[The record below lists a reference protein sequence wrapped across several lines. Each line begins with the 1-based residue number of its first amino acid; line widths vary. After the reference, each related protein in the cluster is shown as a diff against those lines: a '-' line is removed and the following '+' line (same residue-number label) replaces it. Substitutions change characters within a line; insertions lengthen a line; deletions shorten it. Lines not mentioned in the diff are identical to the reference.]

1 MRTRLVIA
9 VAVVVA
15 IGGAYYAGDSAQRP
29 SRVAAEARAMELQGR
44 LDAAQARVRAADLL
58 GKALTLKETA
68 VLQNFG
74 QALALSS
81 PFFDSVRTEEM
92 AAPDGPLREG
102 MTYVLAQRDMVTTG
116 LAKSDPFVV
125 GNLHD
130 IELRLR
136 RALGYAVPAEAAS
149 PTSDEPPAASRP

>member
-1 MRTRLVIA
+1 MRTKLVIA

-15 IGGAYYAGDSAQRP
+15 IGGAYYAGDAAQRTL
-29 SRVAAEARAMELQGR
+29 RRAAEARATALQDR
-44 LDAAQARVRAADLL
+44 VDAAEARVRVAELL

-68 VLQNFG
+68 VLQNYG

-81 PFFDSVRTEEM
+81 PFFDAVRAEEM
-92 AAPDGPLREG
+92 QAPAGPLRDG

-125 GNLHD
+125 GSLHD

-136 RALGYAVPAEAAS
+136 MALGYGVPAESASVPAADQSAAS
-149 PTSDEPPAASRP
+149 QH